1 MSRGSDP
8 ARPWRSWR
16 SAWPSVSR
24 WAARAAGWSGWR
36 AAAAGRRG
44 EPLVPFVEETGALV
58 SLLVWLAFGAV
69 AITPALEGLTWQ
81 LVVYAVLSLTRDQDG
96 PGRPRIG
103 RCGARQADR
112 RVHRLF
118 GPRGLASVVFALLAL
133 EDLGEQVARPAVT
146 VIAVT
151 VLSSVIAHGASAE
164 PLARRYGSLLTPA
177 AKHDDPAGLP
187 ELPTRRLIRWAPAPG
202 TGPAPPDRPG

>member
-1 MSRGSDP
+1 MIRMAP
-8 ARPWRSWR
+8 VAL
-16 SAWPSVSR
+16 AL
-24 WAARAAGWSGWR
+24 AG
-36 AAAAGRRG
+36 A
-44 EPLVPFVEETGALV
+44 
-58 SLLVWLAFGAV
+58 
-69 AITPALEGLTWQ
+69 
-81 LVVYAVLSLTRDQDG
+81 G
-96 PGRPRIG
+96 PGRRTAAFIG
-103 RCGARQADR
+103 CSA
-112 RVHRLF
+112 
-118 GPRGLASVVFALLAL
+118 RGLASVVFALLAL